1 VKVLV
6 VFDHPRRHSFC
17 GAVLDELIA
26 GLAEAGHEVEI
37 ADLHAEG
44 FDPRMAEA
52 DEPDWNDPD
61 KRYSA
66 VVLAEQAR
74 ASPAMRCWLSSF
86 RSGGGPCP
94 PC

>member
-17 GAVLDELIA
+17 GAVLDEFIA

-44 FDPRMAEA
+44 FDPRMPEAAVGAERRQSQLREVRA
-52 DEPDWNDPD
+52 LG
-61 KRYSA
+61 RSLA
-66 VVLAEQAR
+66 VQ
-74 ASPAMRCWLSSF
+74 PA
-86 RSGGGPCP
+86 
-94 PC
+94 